1 MQKKRF
7 PNRNRSRKGFTL
19 MEVLIVMAILVIL
32 GTIVVTN
39 FSGVLSQSKSDS
51 AKIQMQNFEQPLE
64 LYKLGVGSYPTTD
77 IGLEGLLN
85 EPANAPSGK
94 WRGPYLKATEIP
106 ADPWNNPYQYTADGA
121 GFRIIS
127 TGEDSTADTDDDI
140 EHIVAQ

>member
-7 PNRNRSRKGFTL
+7 PNRHRSRKGFTL

-39 FSGVLSQSKSDS
+39 FSEVLSKGKEDS

-64 LYKLGVGSYPTTD
+64 LYKLGVGRYPTDTEG
-77 IGLEGLLN
+77 GLEALI
-85 EPANAPSGK
+85 NAPPSAPEGK

-106 ADPWNNPYQYTADGA
+106 ADPWGRPYDYVSDGSE
-121 GFRIIS
+121 FTITS
-127 TGEDSTADTDDDI
+127 KGETDSDADDI
-140 EHIVAQ
+140 IHVVSQ

>member
-7 PNRNRSRKGFTL
+7 PNRHRSRKGFTL

-39 FSGVLSQSKSDS
+39 FSGVLSQSKADS

-121 GFRIIS
+121 GFKIIS
-127 TGEDSTADTDDDI
+127 AGEDAEKEDDDI

>member
-7 PNRNRSRKGFTL
+7 SNRNRRRQGFTL

-51 AKIQMQNFEQPLE
+51 AMIQMQNFEQPLD
-64 LYKLGVGSYPTTD
+64 LYKLNVGSYPSTD

-106 ADPWNNPYQYTADGA
+106 ADPWGRPYNYTADGA
-121 GFRIIS
+121 GFKIIS
-127 TGEDSTADTDDDI
+127 LGEDGTADTEDDVT
-140 EHIVAQ
+140 HTVAQ

>member
-7 PNRNRSRKGFTL
+7 PNRNRRRKGFTL

-64 LYKLGVGSYPTTD
+64 LYKLGVGSYPSTD
-77 IGLEGLLN
+77 IGLEGLIN

-94 WRGPYLKATEIP
+94 WRGPYLKA
-106 ADPWNNPYQYTADGA
+106 N
-121 GFRIIS
+121 
-127 TGEDSTADTDDDI
+127 
-140 EHIVAQ
+140 

>member
-1 MQKKRF
+1 
-7 PNRNRSRKGFTL
+7 

-39 FSGVLSQSKSDS
+39 FSGVLSQSKADS

-106 ADPWNNPYQYTADGA
+106 ADPWGRPYTYTADGA
-121 GFRIIS
+121 GFKIIS
-127 TGEDSTADTDDDI
+127 AGEDAEKEDDDI

>member
-39 FSGVLSQSKSDS
+39 FSGVLSQSKADS

-64 LYKLGVGSYPTTD
+64 LYKLGMGKYPD
-77 IGLEGLLN
+77 EGIGLEGLIN
-85 EPANAPSGK
+85 EPPNAAGK

-106 ADPWNNPYQYTADGA
+106 ADPWNNPYKYTADGA
-121 GFRIIS
+121 GFKIIS
-127 TGEDSTADTDDDI
+127 VGEDNTADTEDDI

>member
-39 FSGVLSQSKSDS
+39 FSGVLSQSKADS

-64 LYKLGVGSYPTTD
+64 LYKLGVGSYPTSD

-85 EPANAPSGK
+85 EPPNAPSGK

-106 ADPWNNPYQYTADGA
+106 ADPWGRPYTYTADGA
-121 GFRIIS
+121 GFKIIS
-127 TGEDSTADTDDDI
+127 AGEDAEKEDDDI

>member
-1 MQKKRF
+1 
-7 PNRNRSRKGFTL
+7 

-39 FSGVLSQSKSDS
+39 FSGVLSQSKADS

-64 LYKLGVGSYPTTD
+64 LYKLGVGSYPTSD

-106 ADPWNNPYQYTADGA
+106 ADPWGRPYTYTADGA
-121 GFRIIS
+121 GFKIIS
-127 TGEDSTADTDDDI
+127 AGEDAETEDDDI

>member
-7 PNRNRSRKGFTL
+7 PNRHRSRKGFTL

-64 LYKLGVGSYPTTD
+64 LYQLGMGSYPTPD
-77 IGLEGLLN
+77 IGLEALI
-85 EPANAPSGK
+85 NAPPNAPEGK

-106 ADPWNNPYQYTADGA
+106 ADPWGRPYEYVSDGSE
-121 GFRIIS
+121 FKITS
-127 TGEDSTADTDDDI
+127 KGEKEDIVDDDI
-140 EHIVAQ
+140 IHVVSQ

>member
-1 MQKKRF
+1 
-7 PNRNRSRKGFTL
+7 

-39 FSGVLSQSKSDS
+39 FSGVLSQSKADS

-106 ADPWNNPYQYTADGA
+106 ADPWNNPYKYTADVT
-121 GFRIIS
+121 GFKITS
-127 TGEDSTADTDDDI
+127 AGEDGAADTDDDI

>member
-77 IGLEGLLN
+77 G
-85 EPANAPSGK
+85 
-94 WRGPYLKATEIP
+94 
-106 ADPWNNPYQYTADGA
+106 
-121 GFRIIS
+121 
-127 TGEDSTADTDDDI
+127 
-140 EHIVAQ
+140 

>member
-7 PNRNRSRKGFTL
+7 SNRNRRRKGFTL

-51 AKIQMQNFEQPLE
+51 AMIQMQNFEQPLD
-64 LYKLGVGSYPTTD
+64 LYKLNVGSYPSTD

-85 EPANAPSGK
+85 ESANAPSGK

-106 ADPWNNPYQYTADGA
+106 ADPWGRPYDYTADGA
-121 GFRIIS
+121 GFKIIS
-127 TGEDSTADTDDDI
+127 LGEDGTADTEDDVT
-140 EHIVAQ
+140 HTVAQ